1 MAKPLSKPSRS
12 RVAARRGSG
21 PWTDLGLTLPVFLG
35 YHLGVAFLPVRNAA
49 DIVTREL
56 VALADH
62 SLLGYGGLT
71 LAIGAVFVG
80 VLVILGR
87 GHELR
92 WERFALLAAEGVAYA
107 VAMRLAAGY
116 VVGRLFLGA
125 QGAGSAFAGIVM
137 SLGAGF
143 YEEIAFRVVLFGFGA
158 QLLRVMFPAL
168 APAKKSLL
176 VLGWA
181 LVAAAV
187 FSAWHH
193 VGGLGDAF
201 DLKVFVF
208 RWVCGI
214 AFTVVYV
221 FRGFAPVVWT
231 HALYDIWVLVL

>member
-1 MAKPLSKPSRS
+1 MAKAPSKRAP
-12 RVAARRGSG
+12 ARRGSG
-21 PWTDLGLTLPVFLG
+21 PWADLGLTLPIFLG
-35 YHLGVAFLPVRNAA
+35 YHLGVVTLPVRNAA

-62 SLLGYGGLT
+62 SLLAYGGLT

-80 VLVILGR
+80 VLVVLGR

-92 WERFALLAAEGVAYA
+92 WERFGLLAAEGVAYA

-116 VVGRLFLGA
+116 VVGRLFLGGEA
-125 QGAGSAFAGIVM
+125 AGNAFAGIVM

-143 YEEIAFRVVLFGFGA
+143 YEELAFRVVLFGFGA
-158 QLLRVMFPAL
+158 RLLGVMFPAL

-214 AFTVVYV
+214 AFTTIYA